1 MSSIQYWLVKQEP
14 TTYSF
19 DQFMKEKV
27 TAWTGV
33 RNYQARNHLRAMRCG
48 DTVFFYHSNVGKA
61 IVGIAEVVRESYPD
75 PTAPEWDC
83 VDLKAIKPLASAL
96 ELSVIKADPILSSM
110 PLVTQPRLSVM
121 PVTAAQARRILK
133 LSRT

>member
-19 DQFMKEKV
+19 DQFMKESV

-33 RNYQARNHLRAMRCG
+33 RNYQARNYLRAMRCG

-61 IVGIAEVVRESYPD
+61 IVGLAEVAREYYPD

-83 VDLKAIKPLASAL
+83 VDLKAIKPLARPLNLSA
-96 ELSVIKADPILSSM
+96 IKADPVLSSM
-110 PLVTQPRLSVM
+110 PLITQSRLSVM
-121 PVTAAQARRILK
+121 PVTVAQARRILK
-133 LSRT
+133 FT